1 MIPSGSRLRLSISGA
16 DFPVVWPPPG
26 RFTLG
31 IIPEKSR
38 LVLPTV
44 PVGRPDHHRVELAPF
59 DQPPIPPV
67 EFLDDEDTWMVVS
80 ELGETAFRR
89 HVTSRQFQPDRD
101 DLTYASDQSWEVA
114 VSDVDPAST
123 TVRSKSEL
131 TLSRPGWE
139 VQTTGSLEIRS
150 AGAFQVAIELTAMHN
165 GTQIWQKSWHEEIPR
180 EWA

>member
-1 MIPSGSRLRLSISGA
+1 MPA
-16 DFPVVWPPPG
+16 
-26 RFTLG
+26 
-31 IIPEKSR
+31 
-38 LVLPTV
+38 
-44 PVGRPDHHRVELAPF
+44 GRPDHRVELAPF

-67 EFLDDEDTWMVVS
+67 EFLDDEDTWMVES

-101 DLTYASDQSWEVA
+101 SLTYASDQSWKVA

-123 TVRSKSEL
+123 TVWSKSEL

-139 VQTTGSLEIRS
+139 VKTAGSLQIRG

-165 GTQIWQKSWHEEIPR
+165 GTQIWQKSWHEDIPR